1 MAIKVYFE
9 WLLFGIVLGGGGITN
24 APTTFIL
31 VKLCKK
37 AAQQG
42 RS

>member
-9 WLLFGIVLGGGGITN
+9 WLLFGIVLGGITN